1 MSNSEELNSS
11 NKQVEKDAEYR
22 RVADGLTN
30 VASNLGTSKDKQA
43 YSKYAANCLSEEEL
57 SSMYRTSWL
66 AAKIVDIPAYEMTRE
81 WRKFTMQ
88 DTELVEQ
95 LEDAEKGYD
104 LKGVMRD
111 ALRWSALYGGSAIV
125 MGVDGDISK
134 PLTVDSVKQGAL
146 RYLHVI
152 DKRDLHAL
160 PSGDEYYPGSPN
172 FLNPEFYTIADYSSS
187 NKYSGFKIHRSRIVK
202 FDGIQ
207 LPKREYIHN
216 AYWGDSMLN
225 RVYEEVSRSDTV
237 RKAISSL
244 VHEAN
249 LNIFKIKD
257 LMQIVSSQDGEN
269 MVSKRLFT
277 SDLIKSINNAI
288 VVDYDNED
296 FERKPVNFSALPD
309 LIDKFLIAV
318 AGAADIPV
326 TRLLGQSPGG
336 LNSTGESDMR
346 NFYDSI
352 SSQQEDE
359 LRSKLHYIDRVIAKS
374 SLGFVPDD
382 MKFEFNPLWQ
392 ISAKEQAEIESMRA
406 QRDAIYLSEGVINP
420 ETAAE
425 QLLSD
430 ETYQSLKE
438 EDIEELRQ
446 TRMER
451 EQAIAESYTNAFG
464 ENESDSNTGQEEA
477 GG

>member
-1 MSNSEELNSS
+1 M
-11 NKQVEKDAEYR
+11 
-22 RVADGLTN
+22 
-30 VASNLGTSKDKQA
+30 
-43 YSKYAANCLSEEEL
+43 
-57 SSMYRTSWL
+57 
-66 AAKIVDIPAYEMTRE
+66 
-81 WRKFTMQ
+81 
-88 DTELVEQ
+88 
-95 LEDAEKGYD
+95 
-104 LKGVMRD
+104 
-111 ALRWSALYGGSAIV
+111 
-125 MGVDGDISK
+125 
-134 PLTVDSVKQGAL
+134 
-146 RYLHVI
+146 
-152 DKRDLHAL
+152 
-160 PSGDEYYPGSPN
+160 
-172 FLNPEFYTIADYSSS
+172 
-187 NKYSGFKIHRSRIVK
+187 
-202 FDGIQ
+202 
-207 LPKREYIHN
+207 
-216 AYWGDSMLN
+216 
-225 RVYEEVSRSDTV
+225 
-237 RKAISSL
+237 
-244 VHEAN
+244 
-249 LNIFKIKD
+249 
-257 LMQIVSSQDGEN
+257 
-269 MVSKRLFT
+269 
-277 SDLIKSINNAI
+277 
-288 VVDYDNED
+288 DYDNED

-464 ENESDSNTGQEEA
+464 ENESDSDTGQEEA